1 MDDIIPPPWD
11 ISGAFSDFYGPL
23 RHAHLQTTTK
33 YPLSIGL
40 FFAEQTDIHQETQ
53 FLTSLKALDIDMS
66 QTQVFVYSISNQQM
80 RRVCPIML
88 DGQYATCVITNETDE
103 ALARADFLASAA
115 ISGAQMALMV
125 DSDVIITRASLV
137 NDLAGWSRHVVI
149 GHAQK
154 SDLTNYWTDVDHRPG
169 GQKYRQGF
177 DAPELYQRQRRGLF
191 QVPFGRGLF
200 LIHNKEMTRL
210 GDIFAK
216 EAGSGDDTIR
226 RVCLAATDAGVGFY
240 VDNRYVYA
248 TLYDAMEDDSVSD
261 ESIEPHSSPRPLL
274 QAWDNIFS
282 PEALANVLSGI
293 ESRNDGEISFDSVID
308 RQSPP
313 RSTVE
318 SAILSILSQ
327 LNDDESRYVEYWVR
341 ESPVAVGA
349 HRDIDEVYAK
359 KSLSRSPNRKLGEQ
373 RSPNY
378 GHVLYVDV
386 EGKVGSPTLL
396 WDEEGGAEPGPPR
409 ELKSVWAVPSVSNR
423 LLRFNGNCLHAVA
436 YPPLSYLSFLKN
448 IDGEDSEDSNDSSDD
463 DNSKRAVILFNTWD
477 DPPMPSD
484 DTYNGAV
491 LALGTKLSEQ
501 EIMQYEE
508 VKEQPTSC
516 QDIGKWLS
524 TSTTMLEDK
533 SEQECIVDN
542 DDSDSYSV
550 LSLPLLGSYSR
561 HGHKSE
567 SLNMSV
573 NSIQI
578 KKAFTSRYNI
588 YGVRRSASTSDDMGN
603 GIVSWNGL
611 LQASL
616 AVLVSGAGSS
626 EVNGCYLLKG
636 RYGNAWEFELDNTA
650 TGRTFE
656 MFKVKGTGWWNI
668 LERVGNSHP
677 NPAHYGVDGDSD
689 DVLPPT
695 DGWGS
700 TKYNGS
706 WLGLKSMPKVEVTSR
721 KVCLSRKVDVL

>member
-1 MDDIIPPPWD
+1 MDDIIPPSWD
-11 ISGAFSDFYGPL
+11 ISGAFSDFYGPI
-23 RHAHLQTTTK
+23 RHTHLQTTTK

-53 FLTSLKALDIDMS
+53 FLTSIKALDIDRS

-115 ISGAQMALMV
+115 ISGAYMALMV
-125 DSDVIITRASLV
+125 DSDVIITRKSLV

-200 LIHNKEMTRL
+200 LIHNNEMTRL

-226 RVCLAATDAGVGFY
+226 RVCLAANDAGLGIY

-282 PEALANVLSGI
+282 PKALANVLSGI

-396 WDEEGGAEPGPPR
+396 WDEEGGVEPGPPR

-436 YPPLSYLSFLKN
+436 YPPLDYLKN
-448 IDGEDSEDSNDSSDD
+448 IDGEDSEDSDDSSDD
-463 DNSKRAVILFNTWD
+463 DNLVGKRAVILFNTWD

-484 DTYNGAV
+484 DKYDGAV
-491 LALGTKLSEQ
+491 LSVGAELSEQ
-501 EIMQYEE
+501 EIEQYKE
-508 VKEQPTSC
+508 VNEQSTVC
-516 QDIGKWLS
+516 EDIASWLS

-533 SEQECIVDN
+533 SEQECVVE
-542 DDSDSYSV
+542 DDDDESYTE
-550 LSLPLLGSYSR
+550 LSFPLLGSYPR
-561 HGHKSE
+561 HGHQSE
-567 SLNMSV
+567 SLKMIVKSAQV
-573 NSIQI
+573 R
-578 KKAFTSRYNI
+578 KAFTSRYNV
-588 YGVRRSASTSDDMGN
+588 YGVRRSISTLQDDMT
-603 GIVSWNGL
+603 VSWNGL
-611 LQASL
+611 LQATL

-636 RYGNAWEFELDNTA
+636 RNGNAWEFELDNSA
-650 TGRTFE
+650 GRTFE
-656 MFKVKGTGWWNI
+656 IFRVEGSGWWNI
-668 LERVGNSHP
+668 LERVGDSYP
-677 NPAHYGVDGDSD
+677 NPVHYGVEGESD

-700 TKYNGS
+700 KEYKGT
-706 WLGLKSMPKVEVTSR
+706 WLGMNPMPIVEVTNRKVCVSR
-721 KVCLSRKVDVL
+721 KVTKHT